1 MKRILDDSDC
11 RKHLLTLFQSSPSVR
26 GSIAR
31 YFDFDEGVD
40 DIEGD
45 ATRPLI
51 NLAWA
56 SRCYFSGLGHRQVGG
71 LVFVCSSFSQPVRH

>member
-1 MKRILDDSDC
+1 MKRILDDSDY
-11 RKHLLTLFQSSPSVR
+11 RKHLLTRFQSSPSVG
-26 GSIAR
+26 GSVAL

-45 ATRPLI
+45 ATRRLI

-56 SRCYFSGLGHRQVGG
+56 SRCYIQ
-71 LVFVCSSFSQPVRH
+71 